1 MTADPRAGLEA
12 ARLLA
17 AAQDWLRT
25 SAPHLA
31 PVSEDGAPCSCPV
44 CRAVAGLREADPDAV
59 GRWVDSAVTALGSL
73 VAQAGDLAASADRS
87 RPESSDGTGADSGP
101 DTGSDTGSD
110 DGETGPD
117 EDDSWEGEA
126 GQDGPTSR
134 RVRRIPL
141 DGTAEDTGGQDG

>member
-1 MTADPRAGLEA
+1 VSGADPRAGQEA

-31 PVSEDGAPCSCPV
+31 PLADDGAPCSCPV

-73 VAQAGDLAASADRS
+73 VSQAGDLATARVRADDEVS
-87 RPESSDGTGADSGP
+87 GDDGP
-101 DTGSDTGSD
+101 D
-110 DGETGPD
+110 DGETDTVDEPD
-117 EDDSWEGEA
+117 EHVGATDPRAAGP
-126 GQDGPTSR
+126 GQDGPDSR

-141 DGTAEDTGGQDG
+141 DLSVEDTGGQDR

>member
-1 MTADPRAGLEA
+1 MSGPDPRAGQEA

-44 CRAVAGLREADPDAV
+44 CRAVAGLREADPDSV

-73 VAQAGDLAASADRS
+73 VAQAGDLAAPRDRADADAERDA
-87 RPESSDGTGADSGP
+87 PEVDP
-101 DTGSDTGSD
+101 V
-110 DGETGPD
+110 DGEDETGTAFVAED
-117 EDDSWEGEA
+117 ESWDDAA
-126 GQDGPTSR
+126 GQDEPTPR
-134 RVRRIPL
+134 RVRRIRL
-141 DGTAEDTGGQDG
+141 DAEDTGGQDR

>member
-1 MTADPRAGLEA
+1 VSGADPRAGQEA

-31 PVSEDGAPCSCPV
+31 PLADDGAPCSCPV

-73 VAQAGDLAASADRS
+73 VSQAGDLATARVQVDDEVPRG
-87 RPESSDGTGADSGP
+87 DGP
-101 DTGSDTGSD
+101 D
-110 DGETGPD
+110 DGATDQVDEPGEHVG
-117 EDDSWEGEA
+117 EDDPRAAGP
-126 GQDGPTSR
+126 GQDGPRPR

-141 DGTAEDTGGQDG
+141 DLSVEDTGGQDR

>member
-1 MTADPRAGLEA
+1 VSAAEPRAGQEA

-31 PVSEDGAPCSCPV
+31 PLADDGAPCSCPV
-44 CRAVAGLREADPDAV
+44 CRAVAGLREADPDSV

-73 VAQAGDLAASADRS
+73 VSQAGDLASS
-87 RPESSDGTGADSGP
+87 RAQRDDEVPGDDGP
-101 DTGSDTGSD
+101 DA
-110 DGETGPD
+110 GETDTVDGPD
-117 EDDSWEGEA
+117 EHVGEDDPRAGGA
-126 GQDGPTSR
+126 GQDGSRPR

-141 DGTAEDTGGQDG
+141 DLRVEDTGGQDR